1 MPTTEKVLHLNA
13 TELLDAVV
21 DPGTFVSWDTPVQQ
35 PQVNEAYG
43 RDLAK
48 ARERSGTDE
57 SVITGSGLIRGHR
70 VAVIVSEFTFLA
82 GSIGHAAAQRIVA
95 AVERA
100 TAEGLPLLAGPAS
113 GGTRMQEGTLAFLS
127 MIKITGTVRAHRQA
141 GLPYLVYLRHP
152 TTGGVMASWGSLGH
166 INVAEPGALLG
177 FLGPRVYE
185 ALYGEE
191 FPDGVQVA
199 ENLFSKGLIDAVV
212 QPSELAEI
220 IGRALDVLAAKPSPG
235 PVQKPA
241 TLAVGPAA
249 VDAWT
254 SIGISRQPR
263 RPDLRLLLRYGA
275 DDALPLNG
283 TGQGEKDPGLLLAL
297 ARFGGQSCIVLGHAR
312 PLRRDAAGMGPGS
325 LREARR
331 GMKLAE
337 ELRLPLLTV
346 IDTVG
351 AALSQEAEEG
361 GLAGEI
367 ARSLYELIGLES
379 PSVSVLLGQG
389 AGGGALALLPA
400 DRTIAAQHSW
410 LSPLPPEGAS
420 ALMHRTTEFA
430 PQMAEAQGVNVA
442 ALYANG
448 LVDHIVDERP
458 DASLEPKEFCAR
470 MAQAIEY
477 ELAILA
483 HASIHSLL
491 QKRAHKYRD
500 LERPQLQPG
509 VDVAGSET

>member
-1 MPTTEKVLHLNA
+1 MPTREKVRHLNA

-21 DPGTFVSWDTPVQQ
+21 DQGSFVSWDTEPEQ
-35 PQVNEAYG
+35 PDVSDEYA

-48 ARERSGTDE
+48 ARERSGADE
-57 SVITGSGLIRGHR
+57 SVVTGAGLIRGR
-70 VAVIVSEFTFLA
+70 RAALIVSEFSFLA

-127 MIKITGTVRAHRQA
+127 MVKITGAVRAHRQA

-166 INVAEPGALLG
+166 INVAEPGSLLG

-185 ALYGEE
+185 ALYGEA
-191 FPDGVQVA
+191 FPENVQVA
-199 ENLFSKGLIDAVV
+199 ENLFHKGLIDGVV
-212 QPSELAEI
+212 EPGDLADLV
-220 IGRALDVLAAKPSPG
+220 GRALDILSPG
-235 PVQKPA
+235 GPVAARPA
-241 TLAVGPAA
+241 PPETLNVRPST

-254 SIGISRQPR
+254 SIGISRRPR
-263 RPDLRLLLRYGA
+263 RPDLRQLLKVGA
-275 DDALPLNG
+275 TDALPLNG

-297 ARFGGQSCIVLGHAR
+297 ARFGTQSCIVLGHAR
-312 PLRRDAAGMGPGS
+312 PLRKDAAGMGPGS

-346 IDTVG
+346 IDTAG

-367 ARSLYELIGLES
+367 ARSLHELIGLES

-420 ALMHRTTEFA
+420 AIVHRTTEFA
-430 PQMAEAQGVNVA
+430 PAMAQAQGVNVA

-448 LVDHIVDERP
+448 LVDHIVDERD
-458 DASLEPKEFCAR
+458 DASLEPREFCTR
-470 MAQAIEY
+470 MARAIEF
-477 ELAILA
+477 ELG
-483 HASIHSLL
+483 S
-491 QKRAHKYRD
+491 
-500 LERPQLQPG
+500 
-509 VDVAGSET
+509 VAGVPVPELVAARARKFASLGGS

>member
-1 MPTTEKVLHLNA
+1 MATTEKVRHLTA
-13 TELLDAVV
+13 AELLNAVV
-21 DPGTFVSWDTPVQQ
+21 DQGSFVSWDTEPEQPVTSS
-35 PQVNEAYG
+35 EYA
-43 RDLAK
+43 RDLAT
-48 ARERSGTDE
+48 ARERSRVDE
-57 SVITGSGLIRGHR
+57 SVITGAGLIRGRR
-70 VAVIVSEFTFLA
+70 VALIVSDFSFLA

-127 MIKITGTVRAHRQA
+127 MVKITGAVRAHRKA

-185 ALYGEE
+185 ALHSEP
-191 FPDGVQVA
+191 FPDNVQVT
-199 ENLFSKGLIDAVV
+199 ENLFNKGLIDGVV
-212 QPSELAEI
+212 DPAHLADLVD
-220 IGRALDVLAAKPSPG
+220 RALGILMPCRYTVS
-235 PVQKPA
+235 V
-241 TLAVGPAA
+241 PAA
-249 VDAWT
+249 PSTLSVSPAEVDAWT

-263 RPDLRLLLRYGA
+263 RPDLRQLLKYGVT
-275 DDALPLNG
+275 DTLPLNG

-297 ARFGGQSCIVLGHAR
+297 ARFGTQSCIVLGHSR
-312 PLRRDAAGMGPGS
+312 PLRKDAPGMGPGS

-346 IDTVG
+346 IDTAG

-367 ARSLYELIGLES
+367 ARSLYDLIGLES

-389 AGGGALALLPA
+389 SGGGALALLPA

-420 ALMHRTTEFA
+420 AIVHRTTVFA
-430 PQMAEAQGVNVA
+430 PDMAQAQGVNVA
-442 ALYANG
+442 SLYANG
-448 LVDHIVDERP
+448 LVDHIVDERD
-458 DASLEPKEFCAR
+458 DAAREPREFCTR
-470 MAQAIEY
+470 MAHAIEY
-477 ELAILA
+477 ELA
-483 HASIHSLL
+483 S
-491 QKRAHKYRD
+491 
-500 LERPQLQPG
+500 
-509 VDVAGSET
+509 VAGVPIPELLAARGRKYGNLGVL

>member
-1 MPTTEKVLHLNA
+1 MPTAEKLRHLNA
-13 TELLDAVV
+13 AELLDAVV
-21 DPGTFVSWDTPVQQ
+21 DPGTFVSWDTPARE
-35 PQVNEAYG
+35 PKTNEQYG
-43 RDLAK
+43 RDLAR

-57 SVITGSGLIRGHR
+57 SVITGSGKIRGHR
-70 VAVIVSEFTFLA
+70 VAVIVSEFAFLA
-82 GSIGHAAAQRIVA
+82 GSIGQAAAQRIVA
-95 AVERA
+95 AMERA

-127 MIKITGTVRAHRQA
+127 MVTITGAVRAHRKA

-185 ALYGEE
+185 ALHGQA
-191 FPDGVQVA
+191 FPDGVQTA
-199 ENLFSKGLIDAVV
+199 ENLLSKGLIDAVV
-212 QPSELAEI
+212 HPSKLAEI
-220 IGRALDVLAAKPSPG
+220 IGRALDILATKA
-235 PVQKPA
+235 PA
-241 TLAVGPAA
+241 RVVPEPTTLAVRPAA

-254 SIGISRQPR
+254 SIGISRQQR
-263 RPDLRLLLRYGA
+263 RPDLRQLLRYGA

-312 PLRRDAAGMGPGS
+312 PLAKDAAGMGPGS
-325 LREARR
+325 LRQARR

-346 IDTVG
+346 IDTAG

-367 ARSLYELIGLES
+367 ALSLHELIGLES

-420 ALMHRTTEFA
+420 AIVHRTTEFA
-430 PQMAEAQGVNVA
+430 PQMAETQGVNVA

-448 LVDHIVDERP
+448 LVDHIVDERH
-458 DASLEPKEFCAR
+458 DASLEPKNFSIR
-470 MAQAIEY
+470 MAKAIEY
-477 ELAILA
+477 ELGTLA
-483 HASIHSLL
+483 GIPMPELL
-491 QKRAHKYRD
+491 AARSRKYK
-500 LERPQLQPG
+500 QLG
-509 VDVAGSET
+509 G

>member
-1 MPTTEKVLHLNA
+1 MATVEKVRHLNA

-21 DPGTFVSWDTPVQQ
+21 DAGSFVSWDAEPEQ
-35 PQVNEAYG
+35 PLLTEEYA
-43 RDLAK
+43 RDLAR
-48 ARERSGTDE
+48 ARERSGADE
-57 SVITGSGLIRGHR
+57 SVITGAGLIRGRR
-70 VAVIVSEFTFLA
+70 VALIVSEFSFLA

-127 MIKITGTVRAHRQA
+127 MVKITGAVRAHRQA

-185 ALYGEE
+185 ALYGEA
-191 FPDGVQVA
+191 FPENVQVA
-199 ENLFSKGLIDAVV
+199 ENLFHKGLIDGVV
-212 QPSELAEI
+212 EPGDLADLV
-220 IGRALDVLAAKPSPG
+220 GRALDILTPKAAAGTARVASG
-235 PVQKPA
+235 PA
-241 TLAVGPAA
+241 TLAVRPAN

-254 SIGISRQPR
+254 SIELSRRPR
-263 RPDLRLLLRYGA
+263 RPDLRQLLKFGA
-275 DDALPLNG
+275 TDSLPLNG

-297 ARFGGQSCIVLGHAR
+297 ARFGTQSCIVLGHAR
-312 PLRRDAAGMGPGS
+312 PLRKDAAGMGPGS

-346 IDTVG
+346 IDTAG

-367 ARSLYELIGLES
+367 ARSLHELIGLES

-420 ALMHRTTEFA
+420 AIVHRTTAFA
-430 PQMAEAQGVNVA
+430 PAMAQAQGVNVA
-442 ALYANG
+442 ALYASG
-448 LVDHIVDERP
+448 LVDHIVDERG
-458 DASLEPKEFCAR
+458 DASLEPREFCTR
-470 MAQAIEY
+470 MARAIEY
-477 ELAILA
+477 EL
-483 HASIHSLL
+483 
-491 QKRAHKYRD
+491 
-500 LERPQLQPG
+500 G
-509 VDVAGSET
+509 VVAGVPVPELVAARARKFATLGGS

>member
-1 MPTTEKVLHLNA
+1 MNA
-13 TELLDAVV
+13 TELLETVV
-21 DPGTFVSWDTPVQQ
+21 DPGSFVSWDTEPEQPVLS
-35 PQVNEAYG
+35 EEYA

-48 ARERSGTDE
+48 ARERSGADE
-57 SVITGSGLIRGHR
+57 SVITGAGLIRGRR
-70 VAVIVSEFTFLA
+70 VALIVSEFSFLA

-127 MIKITGTVRAHRQA
+127 MVKITGAVRAHRQA

-185 ALYGEE
+185 ALYGEP
-191 FPDGVQVA
+191 FPENVQVA
-199 ENLFSKGLIDAVV
+199 ENLFHKGLIDGVV
-212 QPSELAEI
+212 EPGDLADLV
-220 IGRALDVLAAKPSPG
+220 GRALDMLSPPAPVTERLLPAPPETLNIRPS
-235 PVQKPA
+235 
-241 TLAVGPAA
+241 T

-254 SIGISRQPR
+254 SIQISRRPR
-263 RPDLRLLLRYGA
+263 RPDLRQLLRFGA
-275 DDALPLNG
+275 SDALPLNG

-312 PLRRDAAGMGPGS
+312 PLRKDAAGMGPGS

-346 IDTVG
+346 IDTAG

-367 ARSLYELIGLES
+367 ARSLHELIGLES

-420 ALMHRTTEFA
+420 AIVHRTTAFA
-430 PQMAEAQGVNVA
+430 PAMAQAQGVNVA

-448 LVDHIVDERP
+448 LVDHIVDERG
-458 DASLEPKEFCAR
+458 DASLEPRGFCSR

-477 ELAILA
+477 ELASVAGVPVAELV
-483 HASIHSLL
+483 AS
-491 QKRAHKYRD
+491 RAHKFAN
-500 LERPQLQPG
+500 L
-509 VDVAGSET
+509 GSR